1 MNHDPEA
8 GLTTMSHLPLPV
20 RVAVGLVATAL
31 EQARKLPEQLADLPV
46 TAASQVVQV
55 GMRIQQ
61 QVTQLAIKGDEV
73 FSRLR
78 PVEDTAP
85 WARFDEDEKPS
96 PTPAGATVTATPQ
109 RDTVEES
116 TGQGTAPVT
125 EQPAPADEPPI
136 PESPVPAAAG
146 EMGDEADAPRIPP
159 APGSPTGNAKS
170 APSPA
175 TPAALPGYD
184 ELSLTQLRA
193 KLREL
198 SLPAL
203 IELLDYERS
212 HQDRPA
218 FVTLLSNRIST
229 VRSHP
234 TDLP

>member
-1 MNHDPEA
+1 
-8 GLTTMSHLPLPV
+8 MSHLPLPV

-46 TAASQVVQV
+46 TAASHVVQV
-55 GMRIQQ
+55 GMRVQQ
-61 QVTQLAIKGDEV
+61 RVTQLAIKGDEV

-96 PTPAGATVTATPQ
+96 PTPAGGTAPTTSRGARLDQ
-109 RDTVEES
+109 S
-116 TGQGTAPVT
+116 TGQDAAPVT
-125 EQPAPADEPPI
+125 EPPGPSTPAPAA
-136 PESPVPAAAG
+136 ESTAPTGAG
-146 EMGDEADAPRIPP
+146 EVSDEADTARIPP

-170 APSPA
+170 APTST

-184 ELSLTQLRA
+184 ELSLAQLRG

-203 IELLDYERS
+203 VELLDYERS

-234 TDLP
+234 TDSP